1 MRIILAS
8 LLLLAPQDPFAEAE
22 RSKGKFKLGP
32 GLSVELFS
40 AEPHFVNPVAFHA
53 DEKGRFYVV
62 ETHRLGNATFDIRGR
77 GAWVDDDLAC
87 RTVADREA
95 MHRKHMGEKY
105 EKLTASERVRLVE
118 DTDGDGRADKATTFA
133 EDFGTPADG
142 IASGV
147 LARKGEVW
155 FANIPNLWKLK
166 DTDGDGKADVRQV
179 VHTGY
184 GVRLAFIGH
193 DLHGLTFGPDGKLY
207 FSCGDRGLHVK
218 QGERVISNPDSGT
231 VLRCDPDGSN
241 LEIYC
246 VGLRNP
252 QELCFD
258 AYGNLWTGDNNCD
271 AGDKARWTY
280 LMEGGD
286 VGWRIGYQQAP
297 NRGPW
302 MAEKLWELD
311 AWKTAPSQLPP
322 IAHIGHGPSGLTFN
336 PGGAALPAAYD
347 GHFFMCNFPGNV
359 LAWTVRPKGAG
370 FEVQNLREIMSN
382 VWPTDVDFAPDGG
395 LYVSDWVDGW
405 GMPGKGRLWRLFDP
419 ARTAAARETKRLLNE
434 GLEKR
439 TPEELSKLL
448 GHPDRRV
455 RQDAQFELARRGTS
469 SAAVFA
475 AAAEKGSSLLRR
487 LHALW
492 GAGQI
497 GAMGVAFPHLNDE
510 DAEVRAQ
517 AARMVGDGR
526 HALSLAPLLDLL
538 KDPSLRVRGFAA
550 MALGKLGKAEAV
562 GPILAMLRGNED
574 AHLRHAGVMG
584 LAWIGDAAALAAR
597 AKDESTSVRLAAL
610 LALRR
615 LGRPEVAAV
624 LEDPERTLEAA
635 RAINDAPVNEAMPAL
650 AALLGKSG
658 LSERIQVRAVNAAFR
673 TGKAA
678 ELAAFAARG
687 EVGEAPRAEA
697 LKALADWEKPS
708 GRDRVLHVWRP
719 LEPRDAGPAREA
731 VETRLGALLSGTP
744 GPVRVEALKAALA
757 LGVKDVGREASALA
771 LDRKA
776 PGAARAEALKALAR
790 LKDPALSAA
799 VAAGLTD
806 PDAGVR
812 KEATRLAGQAKIA
825 NAAALLEELVAKAG
839 AVETRQAALGALADL
854 PEGEAILRKYL
865 GQAASGAFPA
875 ALRLDLLEA
884 AAKKPGLKDV
894 LVAAA
899 WSDCLEGGDADAGR
913 RIFFERTDASCAKCH
928 KVGGTG
934 GDVGPALPTPAMKKG
949 RDYLLQSLTTPNAV
963 VAEGYG
969 QTLLQMESGAVETG
983 RIEKESDLEIALIL
997 PDGTRKSLAKKDVR
1011 ARKAGL
1017 SAMPEDSLKALSK
1030 REVRDLVEYL
1040 AELR

>member
-1 MRIILAS
+1 MLLA

-22 RSKGKFKLGP
+22 RSKGKFKLGA
-32 GLSVELFS
+32 GLSIELYS

-95 MHRKHMGEKY
+95 MHRKFMGEKY
-105 EKLTASERVRLVE
+105 EKLTDSERVRLVE

-133 EDFGTPADG
+133 ENFGTPADG

-166 DTDGDGKADVRQV
+166 DSDGDGKADVRTSL
-179 VHTGY
+179 HYGY

-218 QGERVISNPDSGT
+218 QGDRAVSNPDSGA

-241 LEIYC
+241 LEIFC
-246 VGLRNP
+246 TGLRNP

-258 AYGNLWTGDNNCD
+258 DFGNLWTGDNNCD

-297 NRGPW
+297 GRGPW
-302 MAEKLWELD
+302 MAERLWELD

-359 LAWTVRPKGAG
+359 LAWTVKPKGAG
-370 FEVQNLREIMSN
+370 FEVQNLREILSN

-405 GMPGKGRLWRLFDP
+405 GMPGKGRLWRLWDP
-419 ARTAAARETKRLLNE
+419 ARAADAKAVKTLLGE
-434 GLEKR
+434 GMEKR
-439 TPEELSKLL
+439 TSDELSKLL
-448 GHPDRRV
+448 GHPDRRA
-455 RQDAQFELARRGTS
+455 RQAAQFELAGRGTS

-475 AAAEKGSSLLRR
+475 AAAEKGNTLFRR

-492 GAGQI
+492 GAGQVK
-497 GAMGVAFPHLNDE
+497 ALGVPFAHLADE
-510 DAEVRAQ
+510 DPEVRAQ
-517 AARMVGDGR
+517 AARIIGDGR
-526 HALSLAPLLDLL
+526 HAMSLGALLDLL

-562 GPILAMLRGNED
+562 GPILVMLRGNED
-574 AHLRHAGVMG
+574 AHLRHAGVIG

-597 AKDESTSVRLAAL
+597 AKDEAVSVRLAVL

-615 LGRPEVAAV
+615 LGRAEVAAF
-624 LEDPERTLEAA
+624 LDDPDLSIVLEAA
-635 RAINDAPVNEAMPAL
+635 RAINDAPVNAAMPAL
-650 AALLGKSG
+650 AGLLGKPG
-658 LSERIQVRAVNAAFR
+658 LSERIQVRAINAAFR
-673 TGKAA
+673 TGQAA
-678 ELAAFAARG
+678 ALAAFAERG
-687 EVGEAPRAEA
+687 DVGEAARAEA

-719 LEPRDAGPAREA
+719 LDPRDPGPARGA
-731 VETRLGALLSGTP
+731 VEERLGALLSGTP
-744 GPVRVEALKAALA
+744 APVRVEALRAALA
-757 LGVKDVGREASALA
+757 LGAKDVGREASALA

-790 LKDPALSAA
+790 LKDPALAAA
-799 VAAGLTD
+799 VAAGLSD
-806 PDAGVR
+806 PDGGVR
-812 KEATRLAGQAKIA
+812 KEATRLAGQARIA
-825 NAAALLEELVAKAG
+825 NAAALLEELVTKAG
-839 AVETRQAALGALADL
+839 PVETRQAALGALADL
-854 PEGEAILRKYL
+854 PEGEAILGRFL
-865 GQAASGAFPA
+865 AQASFPA

-884 AAKKPGLKDV
+884 AARKPKLPKV
-894 LVAAA
+894 EAT
-899 WSDCLEGGDADAGR
+899 WNDCLEGGDADAGR
-913 RIFFERTDASCAKCH
+913 RIFFERADANCARCH
-928 KVGGTG
+928 KIGGKG
-934 GDVGPALPTPAMKKG
+934 GEVGPALPTPAMKKG
-949 RDYLLQSLTTPNAV
+949 RAYVLESLTRPNAV
-963 VAEGYG
+963 IAEGFG
-969 QTLLQMESGAVETG
+969 QTLLQMEGGAVETG
-983 RIEKESDLEIALIL
+983 RIEKESDAEIVLIL

-1017 SAMPEDSLKALSK
+1017 SAMPEDALKALNK
-1030 REVRDLVEYL
+1030 REVRDVVEYL
-1040 AELR
+1040 AGLP